1 MGSSSSSPSTSKS
14 TSSSCASVGEAG
26 AGGGGGFFFMRLGLY
41 PFGLP
46 RGRFTGT
53 PSTVG
58 TIGTVAAAGEGLGL
72 GSGSWGLVAADGT
85 MAAMGTS
92 SSSSE
97 LRCPTTA
104 PMSSTTPAVRFSTFW
119 SAPSVSLA
127 RFAPGTALPLA
138 PEPFGLPRGRLPP
151 VLFAA
156 AGAAG
161 AAASGAAKG
170 STSAFAP
177 SSARGDAGGVGCEIL
192 GGRPGPRFVATPS
205 AACFSRGAFVATFL
219 VFSAFSPGV
228 LFLEPFGRPRPR
240 FSGWLAG
247 RGAGPGAGAAGDAA
261 TGAGAGADGAD
272 PSALSFARRFKSAG
286 EGRAASPFAPIAPSG
301 SSSNSRF
308 RSRSSAPGPPG
319 VGCLP
324 PSTTCA
330 ARPLTVVSPGC
341 CGLR

>member
-1 MGSSSSSPSTSKS
+1 
-14 TSSSCASVGEAG
+14 
-26 AGGGGGFFFMRLGLY
+26 
-41 PFGLP
+41 
-46 RGRFTGT
+46 
-53 PSTVG
+53 
-58 TIGTVAAAGEGLGL
+58 
-72 GSGSWGLVAADGT
+72 

-97 LRCPTTA
+97 LRSPTTA
-104 PMSSTTPAVRFSTFW
+104 PTSSTTPAVRFNTFW

-127 RFAPGTALPLA
+127 RFAPGALLLA

-151 VLFAA
+151 VSAA
-156 AGAAG
+156 AGGGGTAV
-161 AAASGAAKG
+161 G

-177 SSARGDAGGVGCEIL
+177 SSAGVVGCVLL

-205 AACFSRGAFVATFL
+205 AACLSRGVLAILAL
-219 VFSAFSPGV
+219 SAFSPGV

-247 RGAGPGAGAAGDAA
+247 SGAGSGAGSAGDDRFALPSPP
-261 TGAGAGADGAD
+261 TS
-272 PSALSFARRFKSAG
+272 PSA
-286 EGRAASPFAPIAPSG
+286 
-301 SSSNSRF
+301 SSRSRF
-308 RSRSSAPGPPG
+308 RSRSSAPGAG

-330 ARPLTVVSPGC
+330 ARPLTVVSSGC